1 MLNVNISYPVSHF
14 NDHAITIPDK
24 YTLSGIIGSILGM
37 NGGVI
42 FDNIKFSTKRYI
54 QQTTDRHVVGRITLN
69 IGKKMK
75 DGKWQIIYFTTAEDL
90 STLEMIIYKI
100 MQKID
105 RFPDRD
111 SRYDVDILDVE
122 I

>member
-1 MLNVNISYPVSHF
+1 
-14 NDHAITIPDK
+14 
-24 YTLSGIIGSILGM
+24 
-37 NGGVI
+37 
-42 FDNIKFSTKRYI
+42 
-54 QQTTDRHVVGRITLN
+54 
-69 IGKKMK
+69 MK

-90 STLEMIIYKI
+90 STLEMIIYRI

>member
-42 FDNIKFSTKRYI
+42 F
-54 QQTTDRHVVGRITLN
+54 
-69 IGKKMK
+69 
-75 DGKWQIIYFTTAEDL
+75 
-90 STLEMIIYKI
+90 
-100 MQKID
+100 
-105 RFPDRD
+105 
-111 SRYDVDILDVE
+111 
-122 I
+122 

>member
-1 MLNVNISYPVSHF
+1 MLNVDINYPVSHF
-14 NDHAITIPDK
+14 NGNAIMILDK
-24 YTLSGIIGSILGM
+24 YTLNGIIGSVLGI

-42 FDNIKFSTKRYI
+42 FWWHKIFNKALSTTYYRS
-54 QQTTDRHVVGRITLN
+54 TSVVRITLD
-69 IGKKMK
+69 ISKKMK
-75 DGKWQIIYFTTAEDL
+75 DRKWETIYFTTGEDL

-111 SRYDVDILDVE
+111 SRYDVNILDVE